1 MSRHSS
7 ILEPRGRITRWIAL
21 AALPAILLLGSCSK
35 GESAVCTDAQNLK
48 DSLTTLTQVTPSSF
62 SPSTLQTDVNNV
74 KTAADALKSQ
84 AQSTFGTEITAIE
97 TQLTTLG
104 GVVTAVKGG
113 ATITSQVATVVP
125 ALSALKTGLSD
136 LQTTA
141 QSQNCNLK

>member
-1 MSRHSS
+1 MSDHSTFF
-7 ILEPRGRITRWIAL
+7 ERNGTTTRWIAL
-21 AALPAILLLGSCSK
+21 VMLPAILLLGSCSK
-35 GESAVCTDAQNLK
+35 KESAVCTDAQNLK
-48 DSLTTLTQVTPSSF
+48 DSLTTLTQLSPSSITTD
-62 SPSTLQTDVNNV
+62 TLQTDVNNV
-74 KTAADALKSQ
+74 KTAADALKSE

-104 GVVTAVKGG
+104 GVLTAVQGG
-113 ATITSQVATVVP
+113 ASITSQVATVVP